1 MPQTLTATPRRALSR
16 LEQGGFLCVHKP
28 SGITSFDVIRELR
41 RSLRLRKMGH
51 SGVLDRPAEGLLVVG
66 VNQATRLFELFSAF
80 EKEYRA
86 DIWLGLSTST
96 DDLTGELIESRDPA
110 AITREQFMAAA
121 QAYLGSFDQVP
132 PAFSLTKLAGRELY
146 RYALAGKEVEAAPK
160 RVELLNLRVVDF
172 ARGIPAGEALAGIG
186 PLAGESRLAA
196 TIDGLPPLSRA
207 TVEIRCRGGFYVRS
221 LARDCGRDLGVLG
234 TMGRLTRTR
243 VGPFSLDQ
251 AITLGQAEAAGP
263 EGAEALLLPLSSI
276 APQDARLALDSAQVA
291 LLRNGRAIKRFRA
304 QLPPAALEPEA
315 LLYGLDEREELIAV
329 LTLGANLPGNLVELR
344 PVKVVG

>member
-1 MPQTLTATPRRALSR
+1 MTQVLTAAPRAVRSR
-16 LEQGGFLCVHKP
+16 LEQGGFICVHKP

-41 RSLRLRKMGH
+41 RSLRIRKLGH

-66 VNQATRLFELFSAF
+66 ANQATRLFELFSGF

-86 DIWLGLSTST
+86 EIWLGLSTST
-96 DDLTGELIESRDPA
+96 DDLTGELIDSRDPA
-110 AITREQFMAAA
+110 AVTRAHFEAAA
-121 QAYLGSFDQVP
+121 RAYLGSFDQLP

-146 RYALAGKEVEAAPK
+146 RYALAGKEVEAQPK
-160 RVELLNLRVVDF
+160 RVELLDMRVLEF
-172 ARGIPAGEALAGIG
+172 TPGIAAETALAGLG
-186 PLAGESRLAA
+186 PLAAESRLA
-196 TIDGLPPLSRA
+196 GSLGRLPRLARA
-207 TVEIRCRGGFYVRS
+207 TVELRCRGGFYVRS

-243 VGPFSLDQ
+243 VGPFRLEQ
-251 AITLGQAEAAGP
+251 AISLAQAETAGP

-276 APQDARLALDSAQVA
+276 APQDARLPLDSAQVA
-291 LLRNGRAIKRFRA
+291 LLRNGRSIKRFRA

-315 LLYGLDEREELIAV
+315 LLYGLDERGELVAV
-329 LTLGANLPGNLVELR
+329 LTLGLSLPGNLVELR